1 MNRIYSVFKIISL
14 ILIISGCSFFSE
26 NDEKRSNIEE
36 FSSTEESNINAV
48 KSEGW
53 QVYDNPDI
61 GFSLKY
67 PKDIKLLSESEY
79 PDSKNDTYLKVELK
93 EIGYFETPMEFS
105 KEEAMKT
112 IEALSGG
119 EFGLEY
125 DFPLSASKKVRTVGF
140 LFSQDFLVLARFE
153 ICDVCLER
161 KLLFYFN
168 NKQIVI
174 TLFGPVNKLKE
185 TMPEYFTADKDNC
198 GSEKRWDFDKLDTF
212 YQALE
217 TGNAPTDIQS
227 WYNQFTELSESIIFA
242 HR

>member
-1 MNRIYSVFKIISL
+1 MNRFYSVFKIISL
-14 ILIISGCSFFSE
+14 ILFISGCSFFSE
-26 NDEKRSNIEE
+26 NDEKKSKVEE
-36 FSSTEESNINAV
+36 FSSAEKLNIDIA
-48 KSEGW
+48 KSEKW

-67 PKDIKLLSESEY
+67 PKNIRLLAESEY
-79 PDSKNDTYLKVELK
+79 PDSKNYTYLKVELK

-105 KEEAMKT
+105 KEDAMKT
-112 IEALSGG
+112 IEALSAG

-140 LFSQDFLVLARFE
+140 LFAQDFLVLARFDM
-153 ICDVCLER
+153 CDVCLER

-174 TLFGPVNKLKE
+174 TIFGPVNKLKE
-185 TMPEYFTADKDNC
+185 AMPEYFTADKDNC

-212 YQALE
+212 YQTLE
-217 TGNAPTDIQS
+217 KGNAPTDIQI
-227 WYNQFTELSESIIFA
+227 WYNQFNELSESILFA